1 MINLKN
7 VAPKI
12 LKVLFFSYLVIALA
26 FYGTPGSTIYA
37 NLLGVLLSVT
47 FFTKVWSKEVELFFP
62 FPIKILIIFMVYS
75 ILSTIIFST
84 SWTFL
89 FTIFQVIMLII
100 IIYSLLYQ
108 FNLDDSYYWAITLG
122 CLTIIFIQVIDG
134 RPLLAFNVTIINR
147 IGATAGNVNDYAFF
161 LCTAINLI
169 LFSFYVDTK
178 KKKIFFGNILKL
190 IIILLFVMEI
200 SFLTLSKSGII
211 LMSLSIIYFIYL
223 FNKNSV
229 TRKILAGIVV
239 FIIYLVVNPNFILEN
254 FAVFARFTGMYD
266 TLFIKGLSYE
276 DGSTIQRLSLIK
288 DGVRLWSERPLFGWG
303 PGQYRWINNVDF
315 GYYSHNNFIE
325 LLVNFGLLGFSL
337 FYSIHLYIFRE
348 LLKLKKMKQR
358 SNEVNWLL
366 LMLFSL
372 LIFDLT
378 AVTYYNK
385 IYFLNLAFILVKLKH
400 LEKYFKLKKIINSN
414 LN

>member
-1 MINLKN
+1 MPYEKR
-7 VAPKI
+7 
-12 LKVLFFSYLVIALA
+12 
-26 FYGTPGSTIYA
+26 
-37 NLLGVLLSVT
+37 
-47 FFTKVWSKEVELFFP
+47 
-62 FPIKILIIFMVYS
+62 LIIYN
-75 ILSTIIFST
+75 
-84 SWTFL
+84 
-89 FTIFQVIMLII
+89 
-100 IIYSLLYQ
+100 LLYQ
-108 FNLDDSYYWAITLG
+108 FNLYDFFYWAMILG
-122 CLTIIFIQVIDG
+122 CLLIIFLQVING
-134 RPLLAFNVTIINR
+134 RSLLATEITVTER
-147 IGATAGNVNDYAFF
+147 LGATAGNVNDYAFF

-190 IIILLFVMEI
+190 IIILLFVIEI
-200 SFLTLSKSGII
+200 SFFTLSKSGII
-211 LMSLSIIYFIYL
+211 LISLSIIYFIYL
-223 FNKNSV
+223 FNNNSV

-239 FIIYLVVNPNFILEN
+239 FIIYLVVKPNFTGEN
-254 FAVFARFTGMYD
+254 FAVFDRFTGMYD
-266 TLFIKGLSYE
+266 TLSSSNLSNE
-276 DGSTIQRLSLIK
+276 DGSTIQRISLIK

-303 PGQYRWINNVDF
+303 PGQYRWNNNVDF

-337 FYSIHLYIFRE
+337 FYYIHLYIIRE

-358 SNEVNWLL
+358 NKEINWLL

-372 LIFDLT
+372 LIFDIT

-400 LEKYFKLKKIINSN
+400 LEKYFKLKQIINTN